1 MSKELEDYN
10 VQAQLVTPLFVQ
22 TKMNN
27 YSVTVMKGNILVPD
41 VERYTK
47 SAVFT
52 LGKSSKTTGYW
63 SKSFCQP
70 S

>member
-1 MSKELEDYN
+1 ME
-10 VQAQLVTPLFVQ
+10 VQLVTPMFVV

-27 YSVTVMKGNILVPD
+27 YSTSVMKGGILVPD

-52 LGKSSKTTGYW
+52 LGKSSETTGYW
-63 SKSFCQP
+63 SHGLQVLIIR
-70 S
+70 